1 MYGVTQEKFSIADFA
16 RAPSVQKIKVVYDVK
31 ADAEYQVTRWFQNSA
46 SYIAILTRRGG
57 GHLVLRAAEET
68 VCAGEL
74 LLIYANDLRSYRA
87 GENGWDFWWFEFD
100 SDYPLLKPNVH
111 YPLPQANWHEDL
123 CTECLELLLRDE
135 PKAASAMFTAV
146 CYLWK
151 VDAGVS
157 SQSEEYTL
165 INSSIAY
172 IRANISTVTVADMAA
187 QLAVSER
194 TLRNLYY
201 RYTGESPLQVLQS
214 MRMKEAKHLLESSSY
229 TVNEIAERLG
239 YKSTFYFSRLFKS
252 VHNISPTEYRKRSNQ
267 YQTLYVRKY
276 KK

>member
-1 MYGVTQEKFSIADFA
+1 MTVVTDGEHQLLPVGLGLYENAYTDGLPF
-16 RAPSVQKIKVVYDVK
+16 RNPMLTK
-31 ADAEYQVTRWFQNSA
+31 A
-46 SYIAILTRRGG
+46 
-57 GHLVLRAAEET
+57 
-68 VCAGEL
+68 
-74 LLIYANDLRSYRA
+74 
-87 GENGWDFWWFEFD
+87 
-100 SDYPLLKPNVH
+100 
-111 YPLPQANWHEDL
+111 
-123 CTECLELLLRDE
+123 
-135 PKAASAMFTAV
+135 
-146 CYLWK
+146 
-151 VDAGVS
+151 
-157 SQSEEYTL
+157 
-165 INSSIAY
+165 IAY

-201 RYTGESPLQVLQS
+201 RYTVESPLQVLQS

-229 TVNEIAERLG
+229 TVNEISERLG